1 MRRRKYRASFPSE
14 TMLGV
19 QFLMRFT
26 DSYFGNKY
34 RLSKQ
39 VFSRGEPQYIE
50 FHKSM
55 WRMAREMEP

>member
-55 WRMAREMEP
+55 